1 MKLAFRPTKL
11 KIKVGVIADAALGPF
26 PEGMRPD
33 STWERNDNGPE
44 CMHPYK
50 FMWNLIGAFYTDN
63 QWNELSNERLDQKC
77 NQIVTQGSS
86 KLIKAEQYFQHFEIC
101 HCSTNYEVF
110 ETISKQKPLLLE
122 NKSKKLLKGGLSVVG

>member
-26 PEGMRPD
+26 PEVMRPD

-50 FMWNLIGAFYTDN
+50 FMWNLIGHTKNLCWPSLRFM
-63 QWNELSNERLDQKC
+63 
-77 NQIVTQGSS
+77 
-86 KLIKAEQYFQHFEIC
+86 
-101 HCSTNYEVF
+101 
-110 ETISKQKPLLLE
+110 PLF
-122 NKSKKLLKGGLSVVG
+122 SH